1 MGTTDKVPSLGFQY
15 TPEGSYPI
23 LADSTGGKTR
33 FSGGGPGSPSKNGV
47 CNMCHNDQ
55 ITYTRPPLTG
65 TPPDTP
71 VNQTPTAGAVDVDTS
86 PVLTAS
92 AYNDPD
98 PADTHQ
104 ASQWQIS
111 ATPGDYSTPI
121 YDSGASSDLTSHLV
135 AVPLNNAATYYWRV
149 RYQNSGGAWSGFS
162 AETAF
167 STIPGGSGSLLT
179 LTPSGMVSNPGA
191 YSVSAGATWA
201 GSLDSDDGDV
211 SYVYLCCTSPGQSF
225 TVALDDP
232 AGLQGATITSVT
244 IRVTARYL
252 EGPWPNALPYAA
264 GLDVGYQTGSAVIWS
279 GSQLTD
285 AGGGYSLISTQTY
298 TTDSDGGPLELSDIN
313 NLQVSIKR
321 QIAGSYLLRVTE
333 IRAEVGYSF

>member
-1 MGTTDKVPSLGFQY
+1 
-15 TPEGSYPI
+15 
-23 LADSTGGKTR
+23 
-33 FSGGGPGSPSKNGV
+33 
-47 CNMCHNDQ
+47 
-55 ITYTRPPLTG
+55 
-65 TPPDTP
+65 
-71 VNQTPTAGAVDVDTS
+71 
-86 PVLTAS
+86 
-92 AYNDPD
+92 
-98 PADTHQ
+98 
-104 ASQWQIS
+104 
-111 ATPGDYSTPI
+111 
-121 YDSGASSDLTSHLV
+121 
-135 AVPLNNAATYYWRV
+135 
-149 RYQNSGGAWSGFS
+149 
-162 AETAF
+162 
-167 STIPGGSGSLLT
+167 
-179 LTPSGMVSNPGA
+179 MVSNPGA